1 MKAIVIGAG
10 AAGCFC
16 AIQLKRLM
24 PTAEVVIYEAGRRP
38 LMKVAITGGGRC
50 NLTNSFEAIGNLSE
64 AYPRGAQLMK
74 RALSVFDQND
84 ICQWFENEGVPVVL
98 QDDHCVFPESQDAM
112 QIVNT
117 LLHLLRK
124 HGVQVHCSQKAT
136 LIEEGYRVTV
146 AGADGAL
153 TTAEAD
159 FVVVTTG
166 GSPRARGFAMLEPL
180 GLEIVPPVPSLFTL
194 NIPGQGLTDLMGA
207 VVENATAKIAG
218 TKFSASGPLL
228 LTHWG
233 ASGPAI
239 LKLSS
244 YGARFLAECQY
255 CTFIILN
262 WLGEAN
268 EEDAK
273 QLLQELASKYPS
285 RQCSS
290 VYPEVLSSRLWLHI
304 LQRSGIR
311 EDMRWAE
318 MGRKGLARLAST
330 LVCDTYQTRG
340 RGHFKEE
347 FVTCGG
353 VSLSEISLKTLEAKK
368 HPRLYFGG
376 EVLDVDAITGGF
388 NLQAAWSMGFVI
400 AQSIAEKMKDE
411 ME

>member
-1 MKAIVIGAG
+1 MKVIVIGAG

-24 PTAEVVIYEAGRRP
+24 PTAEVAIYEAGRRP

-50 NLTNSFEAIGNLSE
+50 NLTNSFEAIDSLQE

-74 RALSVFDQND
+74 RALSVFDQHD
-84 ICQWFENEGVPVVL
+84 VCQWFENEGVPLVL

-117 LLHLLRK
+117 LLHQLRK
-124 HGVQVHCSQKAT
+124 LGVQIHCSKKAT
-136 LIEEGYRVTV
+136 LIEEGYRVTLK
-146 AGADGAL
+146 GADDVL
-153 TTAEAD
+153 TTVEAD
-159 FVVVTTG
+159 CVVVTTG
-166 GSPRARGFAMLEPL
+166 GSPKARGLSMLDPL

-194 NIPGQGLTDLMGA
+194 NVPGQGITDLMGA
-207 VVENATAKIAG
+207 VVENVTAKIAG

-233 ASGPAI
+233 VSGPAI

-244 YGARFLAECQY
+244 YGARYLAECQY
-255 CTFIILN
+255 CTSIILN
-262 WLGEAN
+262 WLGDAN

-273 QLLQELASKYPS
+273 QMLSDFASKYPS

-290 VYPEVLSSRLWLHI
+290 VYPEELSSRLWIHI
-304 LQRSGIR
+304 LERSGIR

-318 MGRKGLARLAST
+318 MGKKGMARLAAT
-330 LVCDTYQTRG
+330 LVCDTYETRG

-353 VSLSEISLKTLEAKK
+353 ISLSEISLKTLESKK
-368 HPRLYFGG
+368 HPNLYFGG

-388 NLQAAWSMGFVI
+388 NLQAAWSMGYVI
-400 AQSIAEKMKDE
+400 AMSIVKKMKDE
-411 ME
+411 ND